1 MTGDST
7 RQARIE
13 TAHGDSE
20 RARQLARALAPDNTA
35 EMETR
40 TEGARVVTTI
50 ARPTTGGLHSTV
62 DDYLVNL
69 TAGAQ
74 LLPDEDA
81 RAEHAAGSTDDSG
94 TDDSTAD
101 DSPDTPTT
109 STHSG
114 THSDAT
120 DTHSDTSDTP
130 NTDDTSDTDTNT

>member
-7 RQARIE
+7 RRARIE

-20 RARQLARALAPDNTA
+20 RARRLARALAPDNTA
-35 EMETR
+35 EMDTR
-40 TEGARVVTTI
+40 AEGARVVTTI

-74 LLPDEDA
+74 LLPKDS
-81 RAEHAAGSTDDSG
+81 RAEHADGST
-94 TDDSTAD
+94 D
-101 DSPDTPTT
+101 DSPDTPDT
-109 STHSG
+109 S

-130 NTDDTSDTDTNT
+130 KTDDTDDTNT